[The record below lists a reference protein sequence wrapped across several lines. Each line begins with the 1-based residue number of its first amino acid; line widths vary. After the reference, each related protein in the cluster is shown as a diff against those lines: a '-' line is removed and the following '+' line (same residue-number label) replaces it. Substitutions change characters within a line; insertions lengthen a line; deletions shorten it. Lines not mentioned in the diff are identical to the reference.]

1 MLGSTRPFLPTIGV
15 AGDADHALVD
25 LQIRV
30 VRGGDDLSAD
40 RAACAEHDDL
50 AWVRVAEPI
59 GEPLHQHLAVA
70 ATALASVGGA
80 FSDYSGEIGLRAGGS
95 VLRTTLVAISHPSAA
110 SANGTTSGQLES
122 FANTTSTSTM
132 PSARP
137 SNAPTTAANRRI
149 PPRYAA

>member
-1 MLGSTRPFLPTIGV
+1 
-15 AGDADHALVD
+15 
-25 LQIRV
+25 
-30 VRGGDDLSAD
+30 
-40 RAACAEHDDL
+40 
-50 AWVRVAEPI
+50 
-59 GEPLHQHLAVA
+59 LHQHLAVA

-95 VLRTTLVAISHPSAA
+95 ALRTTLVAISHPSAA

-137 SNAPTTAANRRI
+137 SNAPTTPANGRI
-149 PPRYAA
+149 PSRYAARRQNSRISAGQASFAPEATEGAKDPPPLDGEARLAAGFAI